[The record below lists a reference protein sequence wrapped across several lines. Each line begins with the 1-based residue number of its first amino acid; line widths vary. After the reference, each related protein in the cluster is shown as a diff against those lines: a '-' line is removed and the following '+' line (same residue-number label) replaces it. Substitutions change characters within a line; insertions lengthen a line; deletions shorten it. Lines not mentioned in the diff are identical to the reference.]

1 MISNYIKM
9 AFRIMMHQKAYSTI
23 NIAGL
28 SIGIATSLLILL
40 YIADELSFD
49 RFHKD
54 ANRIYRMGF
63 AARMQGSDFNTAS
76 TPVPLAEGLRAEV
89 PGVES
94 TVRFA
99 VWRNTPMSLGEKRF
113 TESNFFVADSNFFEF
128 FSFPLLTGDAHTALT
143 GTNRIVL
150 SASAA
155 QRYFGNENPL
165 GKIVLM
171 GSEKE
176 AVEVTGVAADA
187 PANSHIQFDMVL
199 SGESW
204 EFMQT
209 NKNWTAINLYTYF
222 KVVPDAAVSQVKS
235 QVDQLTVRHI
245 GPELETF
252 IGMPFQQFLK
262 AGNTI
267 GLFIQHLPDIH
278 LKSDLKDELTPNGD
292 VQYLYIFGAIA
303 LFILVVACINFM
315 NLTTA
320 RSANRAKEVGVRK
333 SIGAL
338 RGRLVTQFMSESMLY
353 SVIATLVAIALIS
366 ALLPSFNLLSGKSL
380 AFSSLLRPELSG
392 GIVVLMF
399 LIGLLAG
406 SYPAFYLT
414 AFRPAEVLKGKLRSG
429 TKHSSLRNSLVV
441 FQFVISVG
449 MILSSLV
456 VYKQLRYMQEK
467 NIGFEKENVIRL
479 LHTWSLGN
487 QGKAFKNELTSHPE
501 FSSASFASELP
512 PYLSWTNA
520 FRKSGSEQDYI
531 FQASRVDVDNLETM
545 KYELVQGRFFSRDF
559 PSDTAAVVINEAAFR
574 QMGLTTIENQT
585 IHIYG
590 EPPPKPLK
598 IIGVI
603 KDFNYESLRH
613 TVKPLALMQDGE
625 HNGVLAIRVT
635 EGNIQEQLKLLESI
649 WKKYSADAFEFTFL
663 DQDFDKLFRSEK
675 RIGTIILLFTGLT
688 IFIACLGL
696 FGLATYTSQQRAK
709 EISIRKV
716 MGASVSQIVQLLF
729 KDLTLLVVIAFFIA
743 VPLGMYGMYQWLQ
756 GFAYHISIDGWVVL
770 LAGLASLL
778 ITVLS
783 IGYQS
788 AKAATE
794 NPVKAL
800 KSE

>member
-54 ANRIYRMGF
+54 ADRIYRMAF
-63 AARMQGSDFNTAS
+63 AARMQGTDFNTVS

-94 TVRFA
+94 TVRFV
-99 VWRNTPMSLGEKRF
+99 VWRNMSMSLEEKRF
-113 TESNFFVADSNFFEF
+113 TESNFLVADSNFFDF
-128 FSFPLLTGDAHTALT
+128 FSFPLLAGDARTALT
-143 GTNRIVL
+143 GTNRVVL

-165 GKIVLM
+165 GKIILM
-171 GSEKE
+171 GSEKK
-176 AVEVTGVAADA
+176 ALEVTAVAEDA
-187 PANSHIQFDMVL
+187 PANSHLQFDMVL

-209 NKNWTAINLYTYF
+209 NKNWTAVNLYTYF
-222 KVVPDAAVSQVKS
+222 KVVPGADISRVKS
-235 QVDQLTVRHI
+235 QIDQLTVRHI

-252 IGMPFQQFLK
+252 IGIPFQDFLK
-262 AGNTI
+262 AGNNV
-267 GLFIQHLPDIH
+267 GLLIQPLPDIH
-278 LKSDLKDELTPNGD
+278 LKSDLKEELTPNGD
-292 VQYLYIFGAIA
+292 IQYLYIFGAIA

-338 RGRLVTQFMSESMLY
+338 RGRLVAQFISESMLY
-353 SVIATLVAIALIS
+353 SVIATVVAIALIS
-366 ALLPSFNLLSGKSL
+366 TLLPSFNLLSGKSL
-380 AFSSLLRPELSG
+380 ALTSLLRPELLS
-392 GIVVLMF
+392 GIVVLTF

-467 NIGFEKENVIRL
+467 NLGFGKENVIRL

-487 QGKAFKNELTSHPE
+487 QAKAFKNELTSQPE

-512 PYLSWTNA
+512 PYISWSMA
-520 FRKSGSEQDYI
+520 FRKSGSDQDYI
-531 FQASRVDVDNLETM
+531 LQASRVDVDNLETM
-545 KYELVQGRFFSRDF
+545 KYELTQGRFFSRDF

-585 IHIYG
+585 IYNYADT
-590 EPPPKPLK
+590 PVKPMK
-598 IIGVI
+598 IVGVM
-603 KDFNYESLRH
+603 KDFNYESLRQ
-613 TVKPLALMQDGE
+613 TVKPLALMAGKEQ
-625 HNGVLAIRVT
+625 NGVLAIRVT

-649 WKKYSADAFEFTFL
+649 WKKYSTDAFEFTFL

-729 KDLTLLVVIAFFIA
+729 KDLTLLVIIAFFIA
-743 VPLGMYGMYQWLQ
+743 VPLSVYGMYQWLQ